1 MNAGILIPILV
12 PLGFFAMIFGIIYLN
27 KKENLAMIE
36 KGMNPKNLTRN
47 PEPYRNLKWGLLLVG
62 AGVGLFLAYI
72 FDQYLSRNDENE
84 ALYFALIA
92 IGGGTGLIISF
103 KMEMK
108 ELKAPGSNWP
118 RVPSEL

>member
-1 MNAGILIPILV
+1 MSAGILIPILV
-12 PLGFFAMIFGIIYLN
+12 PLGFFAMVFGIIYLN
-27 KKENLAMIE
+27 KKENLAMID
-36 KGMNPKNLTRN
+36 KGMNPKNVTRN

-108 ELKAPGSNWP
+108 ELRASGSDWR

>member
-1 MNAGILIPILV
+1 MNGELLIPILV
-12 PLGFFAMIFGIIYLN
+12 PLGLFAMVFGIVYLN
-27 KKENLAMIE
+27 KKENLAMID
-36 KGMNPKNLTRN
+36 KGMNPKNVRLN

-72 FDQYLSRNDENE
+72 FDQYFSRNDDNE

-92 IGGGTGLIISF
+92 IGGGTGLIISY

-108 ELKAPGSNWP
+108 ELKASGSDLTH
-118 RVPSEL
+118 VPS